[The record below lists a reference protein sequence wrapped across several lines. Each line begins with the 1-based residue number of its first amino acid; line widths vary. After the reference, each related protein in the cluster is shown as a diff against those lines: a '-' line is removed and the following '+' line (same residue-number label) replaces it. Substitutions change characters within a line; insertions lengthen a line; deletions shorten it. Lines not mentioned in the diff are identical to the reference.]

1 MDIGS
6 AMATMFPSGHVI
18 ARGPRNAV
26 AVEVHGLPLDTV
38 PVNCEVVDYGP
49 SKFSRGRARRDI
61 YLVRT
66 DAFVIL
72 LRICAAGPV
81 AEDGAFVISHDYTP
95 LSDGQAQA
103 FQAIARKCIESLC
116 TVRDH
121 RWALAPAASKPDDG
135 SDTSTLRQGRSQDRR

>member
-72 LRICAAGPV
+72 LRICAAGPE

-116 TVRDH
+116 TVRDR

-135 SDTSTLRQGRSQDRR
+135 SDTSTLRQRRSQEKR

>member
-1 MDIGS
+1 MDITRT
-6 AMATMFPSGHVI
+6 MAAMFPSGHVI
-18 ARGPRNAV
+18 ACGPRHAV
-26 AVEVHGLPLDTV
+26 AVEVHGLPLDAV

-49 SKFSRGRARRDI
+49 SKFSRGRARRDL

-66 DAFVIL
+66 DAFVVL
-72 LRICAAGPV
+72 LRICAAGPE
-81 AEDGAFVISHDYTP
+81 AEDGAFVVSHDYAP

-103 FQAIARKCIESLC
+103 FLAIARKCIESLC

-135 SDTSTLRQGRSQDRR
+135 SDTSTLRQGRSQERR